1 MKKEAI
7 FMIYTTLFLFFVIFI
22 IYQSACHNN
31 FDGSWYVGQ
40 SKIHGKGV
48 FSNNDIQKGVLLFEA
63 IDDNKKISYLGS
75 LINHCNVPNTKL
87 VPIGNKYYLMSIA
100 NINKNDELIANY
112 YDTPNFIKKPDSN
125 WTC

>member
-22 IYQSACHNN
+22 IYQSARHNN

-40 SKIHGKGV
+40 SNIHGKGV

-75 LINHCNVPNTKL
+75 LINHCNIPNTKL

-100 NINKNDELIANY
+100 KINKNDELIANY